1 MAVRT
6 KYLAS
11 LYKTLIQPIFFKPIA
26 FQILWR
32 LANHLSFYH
41 ERAGTNSV
49 QENREA
55 FDWTHL
61 NQLQVLLESSFQH
74 LLKGDVEAAHSCL
87 EGFEISK
94 TTANKE
100 VLRKQKHEENLEE
113 MRHVMDGYL
122 GLVEAQRL
130 AEECGALKGSGEL
143 DARKSLEM
151 HEQTKEVMLK
161 LEQAAGMQGNCWDVF
176 IQGLRVA
183 DGLRA
188 ELLEACGN
196 KEDEEFKNKMED
208 VLEKYS
214 YCERSNPNAHKCY
227 LEHLYTKSKTD
238 ESADRSELM
247 VKIKGALQRLQE
259 VDPSSEDC
267 LHLHKILMCEAKSSK
282 DKAES
287 YEVLMSM
294 LDDPRWKEDEEKW
307 ELLRDSL
314 KKDKGKLRKILRR
327 CYVDSGRK
335 SWWPEFHFNEEFG
348 ILPVKREVWRI
359 LNKFG

>member
-1 MAVRT
+1 M
-6 KYLAS
+6 
-11 LYKTLIQPIFFKPIA
+11 
-26 FQILWR
+26 
-32 LANHLSFYH
+32 ANHLSFYH
-41 ERAGTNSV
+41 DRAETISV

-61 NQLQVLLESSFQH
+61 NQLQILLESSFQH

-94 TTANKE
+94 STANKE

-122 GLVEAQRL
+122 GLVETQRL
-130 AEECGALKGSGEL
+130 VEECGALKGSGEL
-143 DARKSLEM
+143 DARKSLDM
-151 HEQTKEVMLK
+151 HEQVKEVILK
-161 LEQAAGMQGNCWDVF
+161 LERAAGMQGNCWDVF

-183 DGLRA
+183 DGLRM
-188 ELLEACGN
+188 ELLEINGSE
-196 KEDEEFKNKMED
+196 EDEEFKNKMED

-214 YCERSNPNAHKCY
+214 YCERNNPNAHKYY
-227 LEHLYTKSKTD
+227 LEHLYSKSKTD
-238 ESADRSELM
+238 ENMDRSELM

-267 LHLHKILMCEAKSSK
+267 IHLHKILMCEAKSSK

-287 YEVLMSM
+287 CEVLMSA

-307 ELLRDSL
+307 QQLRDSL
-314 KKDKGKLRKILRR
+314 EKGRGKLRKILRS

-348 ILPVKREVWRI
+348 ILPIKREVWEI
-359 LNKFG
+359 LSKYG